1 MKKALKIAGITLGSL
16 LGLLVIAVTIV
27 VWLVFTPSRLTPIV
41 RNFADKMITCPYE
54 IGQVELTFFST
65 FPQFMLGIDNV
76 TLIHPQTG
84 APSDTVLH
92 VDRLN
97 ADINLRKLWKDNAI
111 DLHELT
117 LNGADICLFTDSL
130 GNANYDVF
138 ASDTTQQTEDTT
150 AFSLPFGAI
159 QLRQI
164 TLENANI
171 TYVDEKGGIQA
182 STRGTQGQLALQLQ
196 DKKAEGQITFSIPSL
211 SVEIGGTSY
220 LSQANLELQLDLNAL
235 LDKRELTLRNT
246 LIALNEQFRLQ
257 LTGTAAL
264 PPNGDI
270 HTDLHIKMAEWP
282 IGELLQLIPDTF
294 QHMLNGLQAD
304 GILSLNA
311 HAHGIYNDSTMPLV
325 DATLQFKQGQV
336 NYPALPYQLQAV
348 DADLAAHINL
358 NDSTDNSAVI
368 NGLYAETL
376 GSSLRLT
383 GRIDQLMADM
393 DCDVQLTTDLHLP
406 DLKPVLPKD
415 LAAQLNGRTQG
426 NITAKF
432 RMSQLEKQDFEH
444 ILLNGK
450 LTFQQ
455 LDAVYQNM
463 TVTAPRLECSFQM
476 PNSSTKNK
484 DLRFLG
490 AQLAWNE
497 LSFAQGDSLSME
509 TGKTT
514 LSAQTSNLLD
524 DKSLK
529 AECNIHSEKLHAVM
543 DNINT
548 QLKQPDVNASIA
560 MDLTDS
566 LAVPTIKAQL
576 ALQELNG
583 TMDTMSVMLQ
593 QPQLKATLRPTK
605 RDKHE
610 PILNVDY
617 NGKALQLAMGEA
629 IKVDAQSLGL
639 KVNARHKTGKDNIL
653 LEWNPR
659 VSVDLQQGN
668 VAMAD
673 FPETIHIPE
682 IVFDYSNRKFTI
694 TDSRIQLGNSDFQLK
709 GDVHNINKFMAGTGL
724 LVGELDFVST
734 TTDVNQLMTLVS
746 GLGSTEEELT
756 DEDTPTT
763 ELASN
768 DSTQEETMP
777 FIVPKGVDLTLN
789 TKIDKALVGEQVATN
804 LGGKLYIKDGILV
817 LEEMGFICD
826 AARLQL
832 TAMYQSPRPNHLY
845 VGLDYHMMDIQIEEL
860 VKMIP
865 QVDSILPMLRSFR
878 GKGEFHLA
886 AETNLNRHYE
896 LKMSTLRGAASIYG
910 KDLVLLDGETFS
922 QIAKLMMFKK
932 KTENKIDSISAEV
945 TVFRNEVDIFP
956 FLVSMD
962 KYKVALG
969 GRHNLDMTFD
979 YHLSL
984 LSPLRI
990 GVNVSGSLDNLK
1002 IGLSKCK
1009 YAEDFKP
1016 VERKVVETQNMSFRQ
1031 MIRNALTSTVK
1042 EE

>member
-1 MKKALKIAGITLGSL
+1 MKKALKIAGITLGSI
-16 LGLLVIAVTIV
+16 LGLLVIAIAIV
-27 VWLVFTPSRLTPIV
+27 IWLVFTPSRLTPIV
-41 RNFADKMITCPYE
+41 RNFADKAITCPYE

-76 TLIHPQTG
+76 TLIHPVTG

-92 VDRLN
+92 VDRLS

-117 LNGADICLFTDSL
+117 LQGAEICLFTDSL
-130 GNANYDVF
+130 GRANYDVF
-138 ASDTTQQTEDTT
+138 ASDTTQKEEDTT

-164 TLENANI
+164 ALEKANI
-171 TYVDEKGGIQA
+171 SYVDEKGGIRA
-182 STRGTQGQLALQLQ
+182 STRGTQGNLALQLQ
-196 DKKAEGQITFSIPSL
+196 ENDAEGQITFSIPSL
-211 SVEIGGTSY
+211 SVEMGGTPY
-220 LSQANLELQLDLNAL
+220 LSQANLSLQLDLKAL
-235 LDKRELTLRNT
+235 LDKRELTIHDA

-257 LTGTAAL
+257 LKGTAAL
-264 PPNGDI
+264 PESGDI
-270 HTDLHIKMAEWP
+270 HTDLHVDMAEWSV
-282 IGELLQLIPDTF
+282 GELLQLVPDTF
-294 QHMLNGLQAD
+294 QHLLNGLQAD
-304 GILSLNA
+304 GILSLAA

-325 DATLQFKQGQV
+325 DARLQFKQGQV

-368 NGLYAETL
+368 HGLYAETL
-376 GSSLRLT
+376 GSSVRVT

-393 DCDVQLTTDLHLP
+393 DCDVQLSTDLHLP
-406 DLKPVLPKD
+406 DLQPVLPKD

-426 NITAKF
+426 NIAAKF

-444 ILLNGK
+444 ILLKGQLN
-450 LTFQQ
+450 FHQ
-455 LDAVYQNM
+455 LDATYQDM
-463 TVTAPRLECSFQM
+463 AVTAPQLECSFHL
-476 PNSSTKNK
+476 PNPTAKNK
-484 DLRFLG
+484 NVRFLG
-490 AQLAWNE
+490 AQLAWSE
-497 LSFAQGDSLSME
+497 LTFAQGDSLSMG

-524 DKSLK
+524 GKSLM
-529 AECNIHSEKLHAVM
+529 AECRINSEKIHAAM
-543 DNINT
+543 DNIDA
-548 QLKQPDVNASIA
+548 QLKQPNVKASIA

-566 LAVPTIKAQL
+566 LAIPTIKAQL

-605 RDKHE
+605 QDKHE
-610 PILNVDY
+610 PILNVVY
-617 NGKALQLAMGEA
+617 NGQALQLAMGEA

-639 KVNARHKTGKDNIL
+639 KVNARHKAGKDNIL

-659 VSVDLQQGN
+659 VNVDLQQGN
-668 VAMAD
+668 IAMTD

-709 GDVHNINKFMAGTGL
+709 GDVHNINKFMDGTGL

-734 TTDVNQLMTLVS
+734 TTDVNQLMALVS
-746 GLGSTEEELT
+746 GLGSTEEELA
-756 DEDTPTT
+756 DEDTPI

-768 DSTQEETMP
+768 DSTQEESMP

-789 TKIDKALVGEQVATN
+789 TKIDKALVGEQIATN

-832 TAMYQSPRPNHLY
+832 TAMYKSPRPNHLY

-990 GVNVSGSLDNLK
+990 GVNVSGSLDDLK